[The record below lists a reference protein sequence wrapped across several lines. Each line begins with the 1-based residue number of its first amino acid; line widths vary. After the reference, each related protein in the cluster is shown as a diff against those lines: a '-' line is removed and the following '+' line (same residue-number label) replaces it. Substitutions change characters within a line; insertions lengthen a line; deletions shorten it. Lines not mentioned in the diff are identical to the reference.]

1 VHTNGGLR
9 ACQKCQFPPALLP
22 SSVPQVQESGVR
34 RQNAGSPELTVLHNH
49 RLPTQEFHLPVKEV
63 DMRTL
68 TATLLLVVAAPLSA
82 QEIGADS
89 ATPAVQG
96 YAPGGPP
103 PSNPAASDRGSADAV
118 ATAGKIVL
126 PPRSEAVLQQAMKT
140 AEADLRR
147 ADARLSRAGASRSN
161 ASALVQQRKL
171 EVREIEGQIR
181 TADKAKR
188 KGDKRRLEKQ
198 KESLERQMR
207 WAERLQDTETAEVE
221 TARAASRVA
230 FAKHQALGLESQL
243 AQTRNE
249 TGPGVSVK
257 PLSGE
262 STSMVIRQLELQTL
276 EAQQKFR
283 KLAHELAR
291 QEEEL
296 AGMRI
301 NLYKSASK

>member
-1 VHTNGGLR
+1 
-9 ACQKCQFPPALLP
+9 
-22 SSVPQVQESGVR
+22 
-34 RQNAGSPELTVLHNH
+34 
-49 RLPTQEFHLPVKEV
+49 VKEV

-82 QEIGADS
+82 QEIGPDS

-103 PSNPAASDRGSADAV
+103 ADPSASDRASIEAA
-118 ATAGKIVL
+118 AAGALIL
-126 PPRSEAVLQQAMKT
+126 PRRSEAQLQRAMSA
-140 AEADLRR
+140 AEEDLRR
-147 ADARLSRAGASRSN
+147 ADARLSRAGAGRSN
-161 ASALVQQRKL
+161 ATALVQQRKL
-171 EVREIEGQIR
+171 EVREIEGQIE

-188 KGDKRRLEKQ
+188 NGDKRMLEKQ
-198 KESLERQMR
+198 KESLERQKR
-207 WAERLQDTETAEVE
+207 WAERLQETETAEVE
-221 TARAASRVA
+221 TARTASRVA

-243 AQTRNE
+243 ARTRTE
-249 TGPGVSVK
+249 TGPGVSTK

-262 STSMVIRQLELQTL
+262 STSMVIQQLELQTL
-276 EAQQKFR
+276 EAQQKFW

-301 NLYKSASK
+301 NLYKSAPK

>member
-1 VHTNGGLR
+1 
-9 ACQKCQFPPALLP
+9 
-22 SSVPQVQESGVR
+22 VR
-34 RQNAGSPELTVLHNH
+34 RQNAESPELTVLHNH

-63 DMRTL
+63 DMRAL
-68 TATLLLVVAAPLSA
+68 TATLLLVAAAPLSA

-103 PSNPAASDRGSADAV
+103 TTNPAASGRGSADAE
-118 ATAGKIVL
+118 AMAGTIVL
-126 PPRSEAVLQQAMKT
+126 PPRSEAVLLQAMKT
-140 AEADLRR
+140 ADADLRR

-161 ASALVQQRKL
+161 ATALAQQRKL
-171 EVREIEGQIR
+171 EVREIEQQIE

-188 KGDKRRLEKQ
+188 KGDKRRLEEQ
-198 KESLERQMR
+198 KKSLERQRR
-207 WAERLQDTETAEVE
+207 WAERLQETETAEVE
-221 TARAASRVA
+221 TARTASRVA
-230 FAKHQALGLESQL
+230 FAKHQALGFESQL
-243 AQTRNE
+243 ARTRTE
-249 TGPGVSVK
+249 TGPGVSAR

-262 STSMVIRQLELQTL
+262 STSMVTRQLELQTL

-291 QEEEL
+291 QEDEL

-301 NLYKSASK
+301 DLYKSASK